1 MGLWFHD
8 HLLKLCVE
16 IPDSLSIHS
25 YPEFSGFLTHTSA
38 TVTLA
43 DEEKMG
49 WGLEEGQ
56 DPFFYDYKRFL
67 LNDDLTLPPEI
78 YIYST
83 DNSHLP
89 MTSSFRKDLD
99 ARIFLNDIPPFVDD
113 GEPWFIRNETP
124 LMVRIQKQAY
134 KFR

>member
-1 MGLWFHD
+1 MGLWFRD

-16 IPDSLSIHS
+16 IPNSLSIHS
-25 YPEFSGFLTHTSA
+25 YPEFSGYLTHTPS

-43 DEEKMG
+43 DEEKMD

-56 DPFFYDYKRFL
+56 DPFFYSYKRFL

-78 YIYST
+78 CIYST

-99 ARIFLNDIPPFVDD
+99 ARIFPNDIPPFIDD